1 MPRASTRVPTRRSS
15 SYSPVQENNFN
26 IDRFSHA
33 RRDASRPYPTL
44 GSVMDRTAT
53 ADPNEG
59 FTDLGFRDFIQASR
73 RVSRRKLA
81 RIETNPYA
89 TELLNRG
96 VEFVT
101 ETNETFNSVLE
112 ARVIHTGNVGS
123 MLMDEIAHVNE
134 RVDGRR
140 EEIEKLEKEF
150 LGCHEGI
157 LKIEDEQEQHG
168 MAMDRLKGEVIT
180 LKDLVRS
187 LVAKTGELEDD
198 KVRLT
203 RCVSE
208 LTGEVRDLQ
217 RRCSKPE
224 VQVEE
229 EEGEEVLH
237 RAGSPIIPNRAESPP
252 ARLLVRH
259 ENRLVPIDD
268 EVIEIGSDQFYQNVG
283 VVRRDTPRPEF
294 VSTPWGS
301 RCQWPALEYDPYAEF
316 VPDSEPNSD
325 MELPDYDDLSDVDPN
340 EIREQ
345 NWLNEEL
352 GVNGEII
359 TDVLR
364 LSAEG
369 LQIKETLA
377 AFQQGTNK
385 ALEAM
390 VANHQE
396 LIAGLKVRDNNI
408 KGALARRDEKTE
420 ELENVVA
427 VLTAQVESLQGKTC
441 NCKEVPKLV
450 GQGTA
455 NVPFELEYADEVVLP
470 SPNPSFYA
478 TPPIENSVPV
488 LTPAPASTLA
498 ASDKENC
505 GHCALLPIHQLVK
518 IEDEAMEVD
527 RAEDAPRVAEL
538 SRMVTNLVE
547 VTLGA
552 GAPGIGDYIPI
563 TCVRSEDTNIGSTVP
578 TDRSS
583 RRSNSDTSFASQD
596 RIPPRGPMRETE
608 DRLSTTSIVL
618 PSSHPVMEMW
628 DQVFRSSETSGRLIG
643 LLEGISSYQL
653 ELVVQLS
660 AEDGDAM
667 FREVLARRGHHYDLQ
682 DGRLMTFRPAV
693 DRVDF

>member
-1 MPRASTRVPTRRSS
+1 MPCAQTRVPTRRST

-33 RRDASRPYPTL
+33 RRDASCPYPTL
-44 GSVMDRTAT
+44 GNVMHRTAT

-73 RVSRRKLA
+73 RVSRCKLA

-112 ARVIHTGNVGS
+112 ASVIHTGNVGS

-168 MAMDRLKGEVIT
+168 MAIDRLKGELIT
-180 LKDLVRS
+180 LKDLVQS

-203 RCVSE
+203 HHVSE

-217 RRCSKPE
+217 RKCNEPE

-229 EEGEEVLH
+229 EEPEVPYW
-237 RAGSPIIPNRAESPP
+237 AGSPIIPNRAESLP

-268 EVIEIGSDQFYQNVG
+268 EVIEIGSDEFYQNVG
-283 VVRRDTPRPEF
+283 VIRRDTPRPEF

-301 RCQWPALEYDPYAEF
+301 RRQWPALEYDPYAEF

-325 MELPDYDDLSDVDPN
+325 TELPDYDDLSDMDPN

-352 GVNGEII
+352 VERLEREVKEAKA
-359 TDVLR
+359 DVLR

-369 LQIKETLA
+369 LQMKETLA
-377 AFQQGTNK
+377 AFQQGTNE

-396 LIAGLKVRDNNI
+396 LIAGSKVRDNNI

-427 VLTAQVESLQGKTC
+427 VLTAQVESLQDKTC
-441 NCKEVPKLV
+441 NCKEGPKLV

-470 SPNPSFYA
+470 SPNPSSYA
-478 TPPIENSVPV
+478 TPPIENAVPV
-488 LTPAPASTLA
+488 PTPGPASTLA

-505 GHCALLPIHQLVK
+505 GRCVLQPICQLVK
-518 IEDEAMEVD
+518 IEDEVMEVD

-538 SRMVTNLVE
+538 ILTLDQLSRMVTSLVE
-547 VTLGA
+547 
-552 GAPGIGDYIPI
+552 
-563 TCVRSEDTNIGSTVP
+563 VRSEDSDIGSTVL

-583 RRSNSDTSFASQD
+583 PRSNSDTSFASQG

-608 DRLSTTSIVL
+608 GRLPTTSIVL
-618 PSSHPVMEMW
+618 SSSHPVMEMW
-628 DQVFRSSETSGRLIG
+628 DQVFSSSVTSGRLVG
-643 LLEGISSYQL
+643 PLEGISSYRL

-667 FREVLARRGHHYDLQ
+667 FGEVLARRGQHYNLR
-682 DGRLMTFRPAV
+682 DGQLMTFRPAV

>member
-1 MPRASTRVPTRRSS
+1 MPRASTRNPTRRSS

-33 RRDASRPYPTL
+33 RRDPTRPYPTL
-44 GSVMDRTAT
+44 GAVMDRTAT

-59 FTDLGFRDFIQASR
+59 FSDLGFRDFLQAAR

-89 TELLNRG
+89 NELLNRG

-101 ETNETFNSVLE
+101 ESNETFNSVLE
-112 ARVIHTGNVGS
+112 ASVLHTGNVGS
-123 MLMDEIAHVNE
+123 MLMDEVAHVNE
-134 RVDGRR
+134 RIDGRR
-140 EEIEKLEKEF
+140 EEIEALENWKEDMQ
-150 LGCHEGI
+150 GVIHGQ
-157 LKIEDEQEQHG
+157 EDTVVRQG
-168 MAMDRLKGEVIT
+168 ADIDLLKGEVTT
-180 LKDLVRS
+180 LKDLVRA
-187 LVAKTGELEDD
+187 LVTKTGELEDD

-203 RCVSE
+203 RRVSE

-217 RRCSKPE
+217 RRCNEPE
-224 VQVEE
+224 VRVEE

-259 ENRLVPIDD
+259 ENRLVPVDD
-268 EVIEIGSDQFYQNVG
+268 EVIEIGSDEFYQNLG
-283 VVRRDTPRPEF
+283 VVRRDTPRPGF

-301 RCQWPALEYDPYAEF
+301 RRQWPALEYDPYAEF

-325 MELPDYDDLSDVDPN
+325 TELPDYDDLSDVDPN

-345 NWLNEEL
+345 NWVNEEL
-352 GVNGEII
+352 KA
-359 TDVLR
+359 DVLR

-369 LQIKETLA
+369 LQMKETLA
-377 AFQQGTNK
+377 AFQQGTNE

-427 VLTAQVESLQGKTC
+427 VLTAQVESLQDKTC
-441 NCKEVPKLV
+441 NCKEGPKLV

-455 NVPFELEYADEVVLP
+455 DVPFELEYADEVVLP
-470 SPNPSFYA
+470 SPNPSSYA

-488 LTPAPASTLA
+488 PTPGPASTLA
-498 ASDKENC
+498 PSDKENC
-505 GHCALLPIHQLVK
+505 GHCVLQPIRQLVK
-518 IEDEAMEVD
+518 IKDEVMEVD

-538 SRMVTNLVE
+538 SWMVTNLVE
-547 VTLGA
+547 V
-552 GAPGIGDYIPI
+552 
-563 TCVRSEDTNIGSTVP
+563 RSEDSAIGSTVL
-578 TDRSS
+578 TGRSS
-583 RRSNSDTSFASQD
+583 PRSNSDTSFALQD

-608 DRLSTTSIVL
+608 GRLPTTSIVL
-618 PSSHPVMEMW
+618 SSSHPVMEMW
-628 DQVFRSSETSGRLIG
+628 DQVFSSSVTSGRLIG
-643 LLEGISSYQL
+643 PLEGISSYQL

-667 FREVLARRGHHYDLQ
+667 FGEVLVRRGQHYDLR
-682 DGRLMTFRPAV
+682 DGQLMTFRPAA